1 MAVII
6 SSSAFESW
14 IISQRSSAIAAR
26 VKALFEGQVFVRAGG
41 FHCLLHKHR
50 IYDLSWVFLS
60 PTFFLCQIFF
70 ASIKPQ
76 NSIERYRSGIFCCLD
91 LVIFSDTRG
100 QHPGHPPPV
109 TVPISRQKLLDRTC
123 CLNSGMVTDR
133 GEKNR
138 SWFPPDEFFI
148 FSLRR

>member
-1 MAVII
+1 M
-6 SSSAFESW
+6 SAAQTPHLRPQLGFLV
-14 IISQRSSAIAAR
+14 ADPFFAR
-26 VKALFEGQVFVRAGG
+26 
-41 FHCLLHKHR
+41 
-50 IYDLSWVFLS
+50 
-60 PTFFLCQIFF
+60 FFLPALNLKI
-70 ASIKPQ
+70 ALKG
-76 NSIERYRSGIFCCLD
+76 IESGIFCCLD

-138 SWFPPDEFFI
+138 SWFPPDEFSIFFPETLTHHENEFTEFTDVFPDRFEI
-148 FSLRR
+148 FSDFFRFFP